1 MLIAHLSDFHLFA
14 PGTSP
19 SALIRTDIADALR
32 RVIADVD
39 GFTPAIDVVALTG
52 DLTDC
57 GTREGYAMLRDVLA
71 PLRARILAIPGNHDH
86 VGNFR
91 RAFADLLPFD
101 EGEFAQYEVVHGGV
115 RFLAL
120 DTVIPNRV
128 EGRLCPQRLAWVE
141 RKLAEPFAGPTTILM
156 HHPPHTSGLAFFDG
170 IGLIEGADAL
180 GRLVAP
186 HGGRV
191 NVLCG
196 HIHRPTQA
204 SWHGAFVAVA
214 GSPAFQTALDLHPP
228 AVEPPVVDTPYAY
241 FIYRTNDAGGFA
253 VHPRY
258 VGGHHL
264 RAGARAQPGAA
275 PAGRSAAD

>member
-19 SALIRTDIADALR
+19 SPLIRTDIADALR
-32 RVIADVD
+32 RVIADVAA
-39 GFTPAIDVVALTG
+39 FRPAIDVGALTG

-57 GTREGYAMLRDVLA
+57 GTGEGYAMLRDVLA
-71 PLRARILAIPGNHDH
+71 PLPARILAIPGNHDH
-86 VGNFR
+86 TGNFR
-91 RAFADLLPFD
+91 RAFADLLPFE

-128 EGRLCPQRLAWVE
+128 EGRLCPQRLAWLE

-180 GRLVAP
+180 ARLIAP
-186 HGGRV
+186 HRGRV
-191 NVLCG
+191 NILCG

-214 GSPAFQTALDLHPP
+214 GSPAFQTDLNLHPP

-241 FIYRTNDAGGFA
+241 FIYRTNGDFGFA

-258 VGGHHL
+258 VAGHDVRIHA
-264 RAGARAQPGAA
+264 RPPSGAV
-275 PAGRSAAD
+275 PAVRSAAA